1 MGLETGKVKM
11 LTIREAQLQGWELM
25 LPIQRSVAIPGATLM
40 RRKRSDG
47 FFQLGLAID
56 EEYDER

>member
-1 MGLETGKVKM
+1 M
-11 LTIREAQLQGWELM
+11 LIVREAQLQGWELM
-25 LPIQRSVAIPGATLM
+25 LPIQRSLAIPGATLM